1 MTATGGWCEPRS
13 VSSQKTGPR
22 GERAGLLISGIKSRT
37 YEYLPLQSKTIMCH
51 WILIIFS
58 AFRLLISLGCA
69 ALLPG
74 SVADLWLC
82 VSPLRR
88 IDSWH
93 NKTGVGDHAVDCVG
107 IESAASRLLWH
118 QNFQHRAS
126 AGASKCEEKVRE
138 GIAACRWVL
147 FVCFVFFLWQFFS
160 PEGCKSDSTGS
171 QFIHHCGDSVNTYL
185 LQLAAASIRCG
196 EKHTIH
202 IPNCVLWLK
211 CSTFQRNIKS
221 VKLPRQQKNKG
232 PDSIRGAS
240 ECERKFKRASLGAAL
255 GVALQR
261 PVFTRSGLLL
271 GNLLWPVAGRPRPP
285 LGSVIRPYT

>member
-1 MTATGGWCEPRS
+1 MNTFPFKAKPLCATEFWLFS
-13 VSSQKTGPR
+13 VHFG
-22 GERAGLLISGIKSRT
+22 
-37 YEYLPLQSKTIMCH
+37 
-51 WILIIFS
+51 
-58 AFRLLISLGCA
+58 LLISLGRA

-74 SVADLWLC
+74 SAADLWLC

-93 NKTGVGDHAVDCVG
+93 NETGVGDHAVDCVG

-126 AGASKCEEKVRE
+126 AGASECEEKVRE

-147 FVCFVFFLWQFFS
+147 FVFFFFMTSTPRDWVQFFFP
-160 PEGCKSDSTGS
+160 PEGCESDSTGS
-171 QFIHHCGDSVNTYL
+171 QFIHHCWDSVNTYL

-221 VKLPRQQKNKG
+221 VKLPRQQRNKS
-232 PDSIRGAS
+232 PDRIRGAS

-261 PVFTRSGLLL
+261 PVFTRSGLVL
-271 GNLLWPVAGRPRPP
+271 GNLLWPVAGRPCPP
-285 LGSVIRPYT
+285 PGSVIRPYT